1 MMKRRELLKLSGLSA
16 LSASCYSTSQT
27 TIPRVNAS
35 QDRIIRTTVGLR
47 PFRPTGFRVEAEKIE
62 QKTIVHNYGHGGG
75 GMSLSWGTSQ
85 LAVDIATATKEN
97 RFAILGSGVMGLST
111 GRLLQ
116 TLGKEVIIYSK
127 AIPPN
132 TTSNMSAAWWSPG
145 STVDP
150 GKRTEAYDRQFIKA
164 ARFANRY
171 YQNYVSL
178 EYGVQWRPRYTV
190 SQQQPE
196 SKTRSI
202 VEDLFPEGKKIESRE
217 NPFPWPYVRRS
228 WTMVIEPNVYLRA
241 LLRDFR
247 IAGGRVVLQEFDN
260 LEDIL
265 SLKESVI
272 LNCTG
277 LGSRNLFND
286 QSLIPIKGQLS
297 VLLPQPEIQYM
308 MVGDGLYM
316 IPRRDGLALGSTHE
330 RNEWSLEPSQ
340 TELHRVIEGHS
351 HFWGQMKA

>member
-1 MMKRRELLKLSGLSA
+1 
-16 LSASCYSTSQT
+16 
-27 TIPRVNAS
+27 
-35 QDRIIRTTVGLR
+35 
-47 PFRPTGFRVEAEKIE
+47 
-62 QKTIVHNYGHGGG
+62 
-75 GMSLSWGTSQ
+75 
-85 LAVDIATATKEN
+85 
-97 RFAILGSGVMGLST
+97 
-111 GRLLQ
+111 
-116 TLGKEVIIYSK
+116 
-127 AIPPN
+127 
-132 TTSNMSAAWWSPG
+132 
-145 STVDP
+145 
-150 GKRTEAYDRQFIKA
+150 
-164 ARFANRY
+164 
-171 YQNYVSL
+171 
-178 EYGVQWRPRYTV
+178 
-190 SQQQPE
+190 
-196 SKTRSI
+196 
-202 VEDLFPEGKKIESRE
+202 
-217 NPFPWPYVRRS
+217 
-228 WTMVIEPNVYLRA
+228 MVIEPNIYLRA

-247 IAGGRVVLQEFDN
+247 IAGGRVVLQEFDT